1 MLATNDSGTRLND
14 SKIYTEIYLEYL
26 MSNSLQ
32 NTYLVLDFKKFI
44 LIIIKHLVCNFYELI
59 LVP

>member
-1 MLATNDSGTRLND
+1 MLVTNGSGARLND

-32 NTYLVLDFKKFI
+32 NAYLVLDFKKFI
-44 LIIIKHLVCNFYELI
+44 FNFPRWP
-59 LVP
+59 VK